1 MGTSRWLCAFALVVG
16 GACSDNSGCN
26 TQPLPGGALPASQ
39 TVEGGAQVRLN
50 KTGVDKLKSYAEGVI
65 SSQLANGFCLPEG
78 NQFSVHYCYT
88 QQGQCNPG
96 CKVDVALN
104 GTQFLS
110 TNTSILTVR
119 VDVDVNATIPTEQ
132 SLFSPCNIFADGNH
146 IKGDANLELKPD
158 PTTGELSITVK
169 DITNIDLSGLVLTG
183 DGTFCNGASGFAD
196 FLKDY
201 LKQQI
206 ADLLKPKLNQLIQD
220 FLPDPLGIEGVV
232 DVGPMLASI
241 SPGTSGALETR
252 IIPGGFARVDNG
264 ATGLALGVITGIN
277 ADEDPNTRNA
287 GSDSEPAVC
296 VPPLTAPDLALSP
309 FSLGKTT
316 RGTFTIPV
324 APGFLTDVPGKD
336 LTFGISRTTLRQ
348 IGHHAVTSG
357 IMCLGI
363 GTSVVP
369 QLNVGTFGLLVPSV
383 GELANDDGKDP
394 VLLVVRPQQ
403 RVDFSIGDN
412 TTASPALTVHLENV
426 EIDVYPFLFER
437 YVRAF
442 TMSTS
447 LDLGINL
454 EFDHPAGSPWRV
466 TPKLVGLGAAA
477 VHVQVINSDFIK
489 EKPAQL
495 ESALPSVFDLLASQL
510 NIPPIDLPSFAG
522 FNISDPSVSKMTGG
536 LDEFLAISAVIDVP
550 PNAIAP
556 PPATASARV
565 RNVTTPQIER
575 VRDGVMPT
583 VTLDLDTR
591 DAQGREL
598 EWTWRLGEGL
608 WRPFVPGG
616 TLEINDRALAWQ
628 GEYTVGLISR
638 VKGVP
643 GTESAEQTLPVVID
657 SVAPHVVTSKVEWDG
672 DTLVVPGYDIVA
684 GKQIRM
690 AFGIAGEDAPRTEWQ
705 TGGTAKLDR
714 NAVDALLRAGDL
726 AVFLADANGNQTIAL
741 VQPFHGQA
749 GASGCSCETG
759 SPTGG
764 ALLLLAIAGML
775 RPRRRQR

>member
-1 MGTSRWLCAFALVVG
+1 M
-16 GACSDNSGCN
+16 
-26 TQPLPGGALPASQ
+26 PAGQ
-39 TVEGGAQVRLN
+39 TVEGGAQVRL
-50 KTGVDKLKSYAEGVI
+50 TQAGVTKLKSYAEGVI
-65 SSQLANGFCLPEG
+65 STQLANGFCLPEG
-78 NQFSVHYCYT
+78 TQASVHYCYQ

-110 TNTSILTVR
+110 TNTSVLTVR
-119 VDVDVNATIPTEQ
+119 VDVDVNATVPTEPP
-132 SLFSPCNIFADGNH
+132 LGFSPCNIFADGNH
-146 IKGDANLELKPD
+146 IKGDANIELKPD
-158 PTTGELSITVK
+158 PTTGELAISVK
-169 DITNIDLSGLVLTG
+169 DITNIDLNGLVLTG
-183 DGTFCNGASGFAD
+183 DGTFCSGASAFAD

-220 FLPDPLGIEGVV
+220 FLPDPLGLEGVV

-241 SPGTSGALETR
+241 SPGTKGALEAR
-252 IIPGGFARVDNG
+252 IVPGGFARVDNG

-277 ADEDPNTRNA
+277 ADEDPSTRNA
-287 GSDSEPAVC
+287 GSDSEPALC
-296 VPPLTAPDLALSP
+296 VPALPAPNLAQSP
-309 FSLGKTT
+309 FSLGTTT

-383 GELANDDGKDP
+383 GELANDNGKDP

-412 TTASPALTVHLENV
+412 TMTSPALTVHLKNV

-442 TMSTS
+442 TMSTT

-454 EFDHPAGSPWRV
+454 EFDHPTGSPWRV
-466 TPKLVGLGAAA
+466 TPKLVGLGASA
-477 VHVQVINSDFIK
+477 VHVQVLNSDFIK

-510 NIPPIDLPSFAG
+510 NIPPIELPSFAG
-522 FNISDPSVSKMTGG
+522 FNITDPSVSKLTGG

-550 PNAIAP
+550 ANPAP
-556 PPATASARV
+556 PPAIGTARV
-565 RNVTTPQIER
+565 REVTVPQIER
-575 VRDGVMPT
+575 VREGVMPT
-583 VTLDLDTR
+583 VTLDLDKY

-598 EWTWRLGEGL
+598 EWTWRLGQGL

-616 TLEINDRALAWQ
+616 ALAIDDRALAWQ
-628 GEYTVGLISR
+628 GEYSVGLISR

-643 GTESAEQTLPVVID
+643 GTESQEQTLPVVID
-657 SVAPHVVTSKVEWDG
+657 SVAPHVVAKNVAWDG
-672 DTLVVPGYDIVA
+672 DNYVVPGYDIV
-684 GKQIRM
+684 GGTNIRI
-690 AFGIAGEDAPRTEWQ
+690 AFGVPGEDAPRTAWQ
-705 TGGTAKLDR
+705 SGGTGRLDR
-714 NAVDALLRAGDL
+714 MTLDALVRNGDL
-726 AVFLADANGNQTIAL
+726 AVFLVDASGNQTIAL

-759 SPTGG
+759 ASPTGG
-764 ALLLLAIAGML
+764 AVLLLAIASML
-775 RPRRRQR
+775 RPRRRRR

>member
-1 MGTSRWLCAFALVVG
+1 MATSRWLFAFGLVVG

-39 TVEGGAQVRLN
+39 TVEGGAQVRV
-50 KTGVDKLKSYAEGVI
+50 TQAGVTKLKAYAEGVI
-65 SSQLANGFCLPEG
+65 SAQVANGFCLPEDT
-78 NQFSVHYCYT
+78 QASVHYCY
-88 QQGQCNPG
+88 QNQGRCTKG
-96 CKVDVALN
+96 CLVDVALN

-110 TNTSILTVR
+110 TNTSILSVR
-119 VDVDVNATIPTEQ
+119 VDVDLNATIPTEPP
-132 SLFSPCNIFADGNH
+132 FFAPCNIFADGNN

-158 PTTGELSITVK
+158 PTTGELTITVK
-169 DITNIDLSGLVLTG
+169 DITNIDLTGLVLTG
-183 DGTFCNGASGFAD
+183 DGTFCSGASGFAD

-206 ADLLKPKLNQLIQD
+206 ADYLKPKLNQLIQD
-220 FLPDPLGIEGVV
+220 FLPDPLGLEGVV

-241 SPGTSGALETR
+241 SPGTSGALEAR
-252 IIPGGFARVDNG
+252 IVPGGFARVDNG

-277 ADEDPNTRNA
+277 SDEDPTTRNA
-287 GSDSEPAVC
+287 GSDSEPALC
-296 VPPLTAPDLALSP
+296 VPPIPAPNLALSP
-309 FSLGKTT
+309 FSLGTT
-316 RGTFTIPV
+316 SRGTFTIPV

-363 GTSVVP
+363 GTAVVP

-383 GELANDDGKDP
+383 GELANDNGKDP

-412 TTASPALTVHLENV
+412 TTTAPAVTVHLKNV

-442 TMSTS
+442 TMSTT

-454 EFDHPAGSPWRV
+454 EFDHPTGMPWRV
-466 TPKLVGLGAAA
+466 TPKLVGLGASA
-477 VHVQVINSDFIK
+477 VNVQVINSDFIK
-489 EKPAQL
+489 EKPQQL

-522 FNISDPSVSKMTGG
+522 FNISDPSVSKLTGG

-550 PNAIAP
+550 ASPTP
-556 PPATASARV
+556 PPANGSARV
-565 RNVTTPQIER
+565 RGVDVPPIER
-575 VRDGVMPT
+575 VREGVMPT
-583 VTLDLDTR
+583 VTIDLDAG

-598 EWTWRLGEGL
+598 EWTWRLGNGL

-616 TLEINDRALAWQ
+616 SLAINDRALAWQ

-643 GTESAEQTLPVVID
+643 GTESAEQTFPFVID
-657 SVAPHVVTSKVEWDG
+657 SVAPHVVTAKIAWEG

-684 GKQIRM
+684 GTRIRM
-690 AFGIAGEDAPRTEWQ
+690 AFGVAGEDKPRTEWQ

-714 NAVDALLRAGDL
+714 TQVDALLRAGDL
-726 AVFLADANGNQTIAL
+726 AVFLADDNGNQTIAL
-741 VQPFHGQA
+741 IQPFHGQA

-759 SPTGG
+759 SPTGSLFIG
-764 ALLLLAIAGML
+764 LVVLACI
-775 RPRRRQR
+775 RRKRRS

>member
-1 MGTSRWLCAFALVVG
+1 VGTSRLLCAFALVVG

-26 TQPLPGGALPASQ
+26 TQPLPGGALPAAQ
-39 TVEGGAQVRLN
+39 TVEGGAQVRV
-50 KTGVDKLKSYAEGVI
+50 TQAGVTKLESYAEGVI

-132 SLFSPCNIFADGNH
+132 SLFQPCNIFADGNH
-146 IKGDANLELKPD
+146 IKGDANLELATD
-158 PTTGELSITVK
+158 PTTGELTVAVK
-169 DITNIDLSGLVLTG
+169 DITNIDLTGLVLTG

-241 SPGTSGALETR
+241 SPGTKGALETR
-252 IIPGGFARVDNG
+252 IVPGGFARVDKD

-277 ADEDPNTRNA
+277 SDEDPNTRNA
-287 GSDSEPAVC
+287 GSDSEPAFC

-316 RGTFTIPV
+316 RGTFSIPV

-336 LTFGISRTTLRQ
+336 VTFGISRTTLRQ

-394 VLLVVRPQQ
+394 VLLVVRPQE

-412 TTASPALTVHLENV
+412 TATSPALTVHLKNV

-442 TMSTS
+442 TMSTT

-454 EFDHPAGSPWRV
+454 EFDHPTGSPWRV
-466 TPKLVGLGAAA
+466 TPKLVGLGASA
-477 VHVQVINSDFIK
+477 VHVQVLDSDFIK

-510 NIPPIDLPSFAG
+510 SIPPIELPSFAG
-522 FNISDPSVSKMTGG
+522 FNISDPSVSKLTGG

-550 PNAIAP
+550 ANAAP
-556 PPATASARV
+556 PPAVGVARIHAV
-565 RNVTTPQIER
+565 VVPPIER
-575 VRDGVMPT
+575 VREGVIPT
-583 VTLDLDTR
+583 VTLDLDR
-591 DAQGREL
+591 YDAHGREL
-598 EWTWRLGEGL
+598 EWTWRLGQGL
-608 WRPFVPGG
+608 WRPFVTGG
-616 TLEINDRALAWQ
+616 TLVINDRALAWQ
-628 GEYTVGLISR
+628 GEYSVGLISR

-657 SVAPHVVTSKVEWDG
+657 SVAPHVVTKNIAWDG
-672 DTLVVPGYDIVA
+672 EDFVVPGYDIVGGTA
-684 GKQIRM
+684 IRM
-690 AFGIAGEDAPRTEWQ
+690 AFGVAGEDAPRTAWQ
-705 TGGTAKLDR
+705 DGGTARLDR
-714 NAVDALLRAGDL
+714 ATVDALVRGGDL
-726 AVFLADANGNQTIAL
+726 AVFLVDASGNQTVAL

-764 ALLLLAIAGML
+764 ALLLLAIAAVL
-775 RPRRRQR
+775 RPRRRSR